1 MGWGERGMI
10 LCFDEDDWRGMG
22 RLHDE
27 LVAKCARRKRRPL
40 QEMVMNFAKAVG
52 VAVIVAAVWSGALLA
67 QAPAKHA
74 ITFDDMMKMHR
85 VSAPAISADGK
96 WVAFAVSTPDMEAN
110 RNAGNIWIVSTAG
123 GEAIQMTQSGHDSS
137 PAWSP
142 DGKTLAFL
150 SSRDGNSEVYLLS
163 MDGGEAKKLTTLS
176 TGADLFRWSPDG
188 KTIAFTSGVYLDCK
202 DDACNQKRDE
212 EKEKSKVKARI
223 YDHLLFRHWDHW
235 SEGKRSHLF
244 LMPVDGNAPAHDLT
258 PTADYDIPPDER
270 GEVSDFAFSPDS
282 KEICYT
288 AVPDKVEAISTNG
301 ELFVVPVAGGEPKK
315 ITTNPGFDG
324 NPVYSPD
331 GQYIAYHAQ
340 LTAGYEADRWRVM
353 LYDRK
358 SGKNENLS
366 EGFDR
371 SATDLSWSSDS
382 KMIYFLAENE
392 TLQPLYAMEP
402 KGGAAPKKV
411 VDGFNSAY
419 AFSGDGKTL
428 VTEKTSL
435 TMPGELFVAA
445 GDGSGLKQLTHQ
457 NDAILASMEMNAP
470 EKFWFEG
477 AEGTKVEA
485 MLIKPPQFQAGKK
498 YPMLVLLH
506 GGPQTMWSDA
516 WGYRWNA
523 QVFSAPGYVTLM
535 INRRG
540 STGYGQKFTDEITND
555 WGGRAYVDV
564 MKGIDATIAKYAF
577 IDKTKLAA
585 AGGSYGGYLAD
596 WLATH
601 TDRFKAIISHAGVY
615 DKFSMYATEELW
627 FEEHDMQGTPWAA
640 SENYKKWSPSTYAG
654 DLGKY
659 KTPTLVIC
667 GEKDY
672 RVPYTQSLEFFN
684 ALQRQG
690 VPSKLIVF
698 PDEGHWVLKPQ
709 NAQIWYKTFLD
720 WLGEYLK

>member
-1 MGWGERGMI
+1 MKLLRAGW
-10 LCFDEDDWRGMG
+10 
-22 RLHDE
+22 
-27 LVAKCARRKRRPL
+27 
-40 QEMVMNFAKAVG
+40 AVVG
-52 VAVIVAAVWSGALLA
+52 TLALSVSLSA
-67 QAPAKHA
+67 QGTKHP
-74 ITFDDMMKMHR
+74 ITFDDMIKLHR
-85 VSAPAISADGK
+85 VSAPEVSADGK
-96 WVAFAVSTPDMEAN
+96 WAAFVVSTPDMEAN
-110 RNAGNIWIVSTAG
+110 RNASNVWMVSTAG
-123 GEAIQMTQSGHDSS
+123 GEAMQVTQSGHDSS

-150 SSRDGNSEVYLLS
+150 SSRDGNSQVYLLS
-163 MDGGEAKKLTTLS
+163 MEGGEAKKLTTLS
-176 TGADLFRWSPDG
+176 TSADLFQWAPDG
-188 KTIAFTSGVYLDCK
+188 KSIAFTSEVYLDCK
-202 DDACNQKRDE
+202 DEACNSKRDE

-244 LMPVDGNAPAHDLT
+244 VMPVDGTGSARDLT
-258 PTADYDIPPDER
+258 PAADYDIPPDER
-270 GEVSDFAFSPDS
+270 GEVNDFAFSPDS

-288 AVPDKVEAISTNG
+288 AVPDKMEAISTNG
-301 ELFVVPVAGGEPKK
+301 ELFLVPMAGGEPKK

-324 NPVYSPD
+324 DPVYSPD

-358 SGKNENLS
+358 SGKIENLS
-366 EGFDR
+366 ESFDR
-371 SATDLSWSSDS
+371 SATNLWWSPDS
-382 KMIYFLAENE
+382 KTIYFLAENE
-392 TLQPLYAMEP
+392 TLQPVYALEARA
-402 KGGAAPKKV
+402 GATPKKV
-411 VDGFNSAY
+411 VDGYNSA
-419 AFSGDGKTL
+419 FSFSADGKTL
-428 VTEKTSL
+428 VTERTSL

-445 GDGSGLKQLTHQ
+445 GNGSGLKQLTHQ
-457 NDAILASMEMNAP
+457 NDAALAMLEMNAP

-477 AEGTKVEA
+477 ADGTKVEA
-485 MLIKPPQFQAGKK
+485 MLAKPPQFAAGKK

-506 GGPQTMWSDA
+506 GGPQTMWSDG

-523 QVFSAPGYVTLM
+523 EVFSAAGYVTLM

-555 WGGRAYVDV
+555 WGGRAYTDV
-564 MKGIDATIAKYAF
+564 MKGIDAAIAKYPF

-601 TDRFKAIISHAGVY
+601 TDRFKAIVSHAGVY
-615 DKFSMYATEELW
+615 DKTSMYATEELW
-627 FEEHDMQGTPWAA
+627 FEEHDLMGTPWGAP
-640 SENYKKWSPSTYAG
+640 ENYKKWSPSTYAVE
-654 DLGKY
+654 LGKY
-659 KTPTLVIC
+659 KTPTLVVC

-672 RVPYTQSLEFFN
+672 RVPYTQSLEFFS

-690 VPSKLIVF
+690 VPSKIMIF

-709 NAQIWYKTFLD
+709 NAQLWYKTFLD
-720 WLGEYLK
+720 WVGTYVK

>member
-1 MGWGERGMI
+1 MKERAMN
-10 LCFDEDDWRGMG
+10 
-22 RLHDE
+22 
-27 LVAKCARRKRRPL
+27 LVKTGCA
-40 QEMVMNFAKAVG
+40 
-52 VAVIVAAVWSGALLA
+52 VAAALALSVSLGA
-67 QAPAKHA
+67 QGTKHP
-74 ITFDDMMKMHR
+74 ITFDDMMKLHR
-85 VSAPAISADGK
+85 VSGPQISADGK
-96 WVAFAVSTPDMEAN
+96 WAAFVVSTPDMEAN
-110 RNAGNIWIVSTAG
+110 RNASNVWIVSTAG
-123 GEAIQMTQSGHDSS
+123 GDAMQVTQSGHDSS

-142 DGKTLAFL
+142 DGKTLAFI
-150 SSRDGNSEVYLLS
+150 SSRDGNSQVYLLS
-163 MDGGEAKKLTTLS
+163 MEGGEGKKLTTLS
-176 TGADLFRWSPDG
+176 TGADLFHWAPDG
-188 KTIAFTSGVYLDCK
+188 KSIAFTSAVYLDCK
-202 DDACNQKRDE
+202 DDACNSKRDE

-244 LMPVDGNAPAHDLT
+244 MMPADGNTSARDLT
-258 PTADYDIPPDER
+258 PAADYDIPPDER
-270 GEVSDFAFSPDS
+270 GEVTDFAFSPDG

-358 SGKNENLS
+358 SEKTANLS

-371 SATDLSWSSDS
+371 SATNLSWSPDS
-382 KMIYFLAENE
+382 KTIYFLAENE
-392 TLQPLYAMEP
+392 TLQPVYAMEARA
-402 KGGAAPKKV
+402 GATPKKV
-411 VDGFNSAY
+411 LDGYNSAY
-419 AFSGDGKTL
+419 SFSADGKTL
-428 VTEKTSL
+428 VTERTSL
-435 TMPGELFVAA
+435 TTPGELFVAG
-445 GDGSGLKQLTHQ
+445 GDGTVMKQLTHQ
-457 NDAILASMEMNAP
+457 NDAVLATLEMNAP

-485 MLIKPPQFQAGKK
+485 MLLKPPQFAAGKK

-523 QVFSAPGYVTLM
+523 EVFSAAGYVTLM

-555 WGGRAYVDV
+555 WGGRAYGDV
-564 MKGIDATIAKYAF
+564 MKGIDATIAKYPF

-585 AGGSYGGYLAD
+585 AGGSYGGYMAD

-601 TDRFKAIISHAGVY
+601 TDRFKAIVSHAGVY
-615 DKFSMYATEELW
+615 DKVSMYATEELW
-627 FEEHDMQGTPWAA
+627 FEEHDMQGTPWTAP
-640 SENYKKWSPSTYAG
+640 ENYKKWSPSTYAG
-654 DLGKY
+654 ELGKY
-659 KTPTLVIC
+659 KTPTLVVC

-672 RVPYTQSLEFFN
+672 RVPYTQSLEFFS

-690 VPSKLIVF
+690 VPSKIMVF

-709 NAQIWYKTFLD
+709 NAQLWYKTFLD
-720 WLGEYLK
+720 WVGTYVK